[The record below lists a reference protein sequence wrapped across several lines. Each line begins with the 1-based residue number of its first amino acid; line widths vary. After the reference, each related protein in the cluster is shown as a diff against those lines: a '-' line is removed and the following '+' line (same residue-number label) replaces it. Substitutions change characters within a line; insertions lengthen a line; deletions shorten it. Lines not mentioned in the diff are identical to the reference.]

1 MERRSHPADTD
12 GMLARVFCPKCGTE
26 AVTGAGYCRAC
37 GNQLQAATALARPAT
52 PPALTSQQNAHN
64 SPGTA
69 GGVIGIVGFVLSWI
83 PLLGILIG
91 LLLGIIAIVL
101 GGVGL
106 SGQRPKGMAITGLV
120 LGIVTVVLK
129 LTPIGIL

>member
-1 MERRSHPADTD
+1 
-12 GMLARVFCPKCGTE
+12 MLIRMFCPKCGTE
-26 AVTGAGYCRAC
+26 AVTGAGYCRGC
-37 GNQLQAATALARPAT
+37 GTHLQAATAVARPTT
-52 PPALTSQQNAHN
+52 PTVPAPQQNVHN

-91 LLLGIIAIVL
+91 LLLGVIAIVL